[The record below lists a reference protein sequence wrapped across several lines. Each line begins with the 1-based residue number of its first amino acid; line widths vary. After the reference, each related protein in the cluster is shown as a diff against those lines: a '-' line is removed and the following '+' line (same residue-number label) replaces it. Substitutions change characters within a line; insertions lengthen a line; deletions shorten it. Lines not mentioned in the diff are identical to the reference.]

1 MATMD
6 DTKAANDLKG
16 LVGTLLNEKFSEL
29 ESAAPL
35 NGRVWYDDTRIDL
48 AETSTQESMH

>member
-29 ESAAPL
+29 ESAAPV